1 MKLRLD
7 LKLSQKL
14 IMTPQLQQAIKLL
27 QLSRLE
33 LQQSLA
39 QHLMDNP
46 LLEELPEEVEEN
58 EADTAEEKLEE
69 TAAAATPNTE
79 AESSDAEES
88 TPEERDTPDEVSAA
102 GWEEYFGSDRRTG
115 SGERQ
120 SSSPDEFPSYEQTVA
135 KPASLEDHLLWQLSL
150 SGLSERDKAIG
161 RLLIGNLDDDGY
173 LRTPMSEIVSGT
185 DFSEAE
191 AEAVLREIQAFDPTG
206 VGARDLPECLLLQ
219 LGHLGKSGVASLGA
233 RPGALKGSVVEAIV
247 SHHLKD
253 LEKKQYQRVAKA
265 LDITVEEVLQAT
277 KVIEALEPKPGRP
290 FTNTQNYVIVPDVF
304 VVKNEGE
311 WVVLLNDDGL
321 PRMRISPYYKQLMV
335 SGQTSGSTETKAYL
349 DERLRAAQWVIR
361 SIEQR
366 NKTIVKVVSSIV
378 KFQEQFFEHGVQY
391 LKPLVLKQVAED
403 IGMHESTISRVTANK
418 YMYCP
423 QGMLELKFFFN
434 AGLQRADQP
443 SDMLS
448 SVTVREMIR
457 KMVAAE
463 DAKHPLKDEEIAA
476 KLREQQVLIA
486 RRTVAKYRAE
496 ENIPPATQRKRF
508 F

>member
-39 QHLMDNP
+39 QHLLDNP
-46 LLEELPEEVEEN
+46 LLDELQ
-58 EADTAEEKLEE
+58 A
-69 TAAAATPNTE
+69 
-79 AESSDAEES
+79 DAEETES
-88 TPEERDTPDEVSAA
+88 AASDEKTEEIAAAPAQEQPEESGTPEERGSPEEFSAS
-102 GWEEYFGSDRRTG
+102 GWEEYFGSDRRAG
-115 SGERQ
+115 DSEYP
-120 SSSPDEFPSYEQTVA
+120 SSSQDEFPSYEQTVA
-135 KPASLEDHLLWQLSL
+135 KATSLEEHLLWQLSL
-150 SGLSERDKAIG
+150 SGLSEREKALG
-161 RLLIGNLDDDGY
+161 RLIIGNLDDDGY
-173 LRTPMSEIVSGT
+173 LRISLGEVVAGT
-185 DFSEAE
+185 DFTEAE
-191 AEAVLREIQAFDPTG
+191 AESVLKDIQTFDPTG
-206 VGARDLPECLLLQ
+206 VGARDLPECLMLQ
-219 LGHLGKSGVASLGA
+219 LGHLGRNPLCSLGS
-233 RPGALKGSVVEAIV
+233 RPGAVRGSVVEGIV
-247 SHHLKD
+247 LHHLKD
-253 LEKKQYQRVAKA
+253 LEKRQYAKIAKA
-265 LDITVEEVLQAT
+265 LNVTVEEVFQAT
-277 KVIEALEPKPGRP
+277 KIIEDLEPKPGRP

-304 VVKNEGE
+304 VVKSEGE

-321 PRMRISPYYKQLMV
+321 PRMRISPYYKQLMAT
-335 SGQTSGSTETKAYL
+335 GQGGTAETKAYM
-349 DERLRAAQWVIR
+349 DEKLRAAQWVIR

-448 SVTVREMIR
+448 SVTVREMIKR
-457 KMVAAE
+457 MVAEE
-463 DAKHPLKDEEIAA
+463 DARRPLKDEEIAA
-476 KLREQQVLIA
+476 RLRKQQVLIA

-496 ENIPPATQRKRF
+496 ENIPSASQRKKF

>member
-39 QHLMDNP
+39 QHLLENP
-46 LLEELPEEVEEN
+46 LLDEIQSDGEEN
-58 EADTAEEKLEE
+58 ELSINEEKAGDSAVSPEQEQVSPEGTTEE
-69 TAAAATPNTE
+69 RE
-79 AESSDAEES
+79 A
-88 TPEERDTPDEVSAA
+88 PEEFSAS
-102 GWEEYFGSDRRTG
+102 GWEEYFGRDRRDG
-115 SGERQ
+115 Q
-120 SSSPDEFPSYEQTVA
+120 SDYSAVPDEFPSYEQTVA
-135 KPASLEDHLLWQLSL
+135 KAVSLEEHLLWQLSL
-150 SGLSERDKAIG
+150 SPLSDRHKELG
-161 RLLIGNLDDDGY
+161 RLIIGNLDDDGY
-173 LRTPMSEIVSGT
+173 LRTPLAEIVTGST
-185 DFSEAE
+185 FTETEAE
-191 AEAVLREIQAFDPTG
+191 SVLKDIQTFDPTG
-206 VGARDLPECLLLQ
+206 VAARDLVECLLLQ
-219 LGHLGKSGVASLGA
+219 LGHLGRNLFGSLGSP
-233 RPGALKGSVVEAIV
+233 PGALKGSVIESIIK
-247 SHHLKD
+247 HHLKD
-253 LEKKQYQRVAKA
+253 LEKKQYLKIAKA
-265 LDITVEEVLQAT
+265 LDVTIEEVFQAT
-277 KVIEALEPKPGRP
+277 KIIGELEPKPGRP

-321 PRMRISPYYKQLMV
+321 PRMRISPYYKQLIS
-335 SGQTSGSTETKAYL
+335 SGQGGTPETKAYI
-349 DERLRAAQWVIR
+349 DEKLRAAQWVIR

-366 NKTIVKVVSSIV
+366 NRTIVKVVSSIV
-378 KFQEQFFEHGVQY
+378 KFQEQFFEYGVQH

-434 AGLQRADQP
+434 AGLQRTDEP
-443 SDMLS
+443 SGMHSSISVRDMIKS
-448 SVTVREMIR
+448 
-457 KMVAAE
+457 MVAEE
-463 DAKHPLKDEEIAA
+463 DGKRPLKDEEIAA
-476 KLREQQVLIA
+476 RLSIHGVRIA

-496 ENIPPATQRKRF
+496 LNIPSASQRRRF

>member
-39 QHLMDNP
+39 QHLLENP
-46 LLEELPEEVEEN
+46 LLDEVQAEVEE
-58 EADTAEEKLEE
+58 AE
-69 TAAAATPNTE
+69 TAAGEVEPGDTQTSDRQEQTE
-79 AESSDAEES
+79 DNG
-88 TPEERDTPDEVSAA
+88 TPEERESPEELTASS
-102 GWEEYFGSDRRTG
+102 WEEYLGSDRRTG
-115 SGERQ
+115 ESEYA
-120 SSSPDEFPSYEQTVA
+120 SSSQDEFPSYEQTVA
-135 KPASLEDHLLWQLSL
+135 KSTSLEEHLLWQLSL
-150 SGLSERDKAIG
+150 SGLSEREKAIG
-161 RLLIGNLDDDGY
+161 RLIIGNLDDDGY
-173 LRTPMSEIVSGT
+173 LRISLAEVVAGT
-185 DFSEAE
+185 DFTEAE
-191 AEAVLREIQAFDPTG
+191 AESVLKDIQTFDPTG
-206 VGARDLPECLLLQ
+206 VGARDLAECLLLQ
-219 LGHLGKSGVASLGA
+219 LGHLARNPMGSLGA
-233 RPGALKGSVVEAIV
+233 RPGALKGSVVEGIIL
-247 SHHLKD
+247 HHLKD
-253 LEKKQYQRVAKA
+253 LEKKQYAKIARA
-265 LDITVEEVLQAT
+265 LNVSVEEVFQAT
-277 KVIEALEPKPGRP
+277 KVIENLEPKPGRP
-290 FTNTQNYVIVPDVF
+290 FANTQNYVIVPDVF

-321 PRMRISPYYKQLMV
+321 PKMRISPYYKQLMA
-335 SGQTSGSTETKAYL
+335 SGQEASAETKAYM
-349 DERLRAAQWVIR
+349 DEKLRAAQWVIR

-378 KFQEQFFEHGVQY
+378 KFQEQFFEHGIQY

-403 IGMHESTISRVTANK
+403 VGMHESTISRVTANK

-457 KMVAAE
+457 KMVAEE
-463 DAKHPLKDEEIAA
+463 DARRPLKDEEIAA
-476 KLREQQVLIA
+476 RLRHQHVLIA

-496 ENIPPATQRKRF
+496 ENIPSASQRKRF

>member
-39 QHLMDNP
+39 QHLMENP
-46 LLEELPEEVEEN
+46 LLDELQTEVEEG
-58 EADTAEEKLEE
+58 ETGAAEDKAEEPP
-69 TAAAATPNTE
+69 AATGQ
-79 AESSDAEES
+79 DQQEEGG
-88 TPEERDTPDEVSAA
+88 TPEERGSPEEFTAS
-102 GWEEYFGSDRRTG
+102 GWEEYFGSDRR
-115 SGERQ
+115 SGASEY
-120 SSSPDEFPSYEQTVA
+120 SSSSQDEFPSYEQTVA
-135 KPASLEDHLLWQLSL
+135 KPTSLEEHLLWQLSM
-150 SGLSERDKAIG
+150 SGLPDRAKTLG
-161 RLLIGNLDDDGY
+161 RLIIGNLDDDGY
-173 LRTPMSEIVSGT
+173 LRIPLTEVIAGT
-185 DFSEAE
+185 DFTEAE
-191 AEAVLREIQAFDPTG
+191 AESALRDIHTFDPTG

-219 LGHLGKSGVASLGA
+219 LGHLGRNLIGSLGA
-233 RPGALKGSVVEAIV
+233 RPGALKGSVVEGVIL
-247 SHHLKD
+247 HHLKD
-253 LEKKQYQRVAKA
+253 LEKKQYAKIAKA
-265 LDITVEEVLQAT
+265 LNVTVEEVFQAT
-277 KVIEALEPKPGRP
+277 KIIENLEPKPGRP

-311 WVVLLNDDGL
+311 WVVLLNDEGL
-321 PRMRISPYYKQLMV
+321 PRMRISPYYKQLMAT
-335 SGQTSGSTETKAYL
+335 GQGGTAETKAYM
-349 DERLRAAQWVIR
+349 DEKLRAAQWVIR

-378 KFQEQFFEHGVQY
+378 KFQEQFFDHGVQF

-443 SDMLS
+443 MDMHS
-448 SVTVREMIR
+448 SVSVREMIR
-457 KMVAAE
+457 KMVAEE
-463 DAKHPLKDEEIAA
+463 DAKRPLKDEEIAA
-476 KLREQQVLIA
+476 RLRTQQVLIA

-496 ENIPPATQRKRF
+496 ENIPSASQRKRF

>member
-33 LQQSLA
+33 LQQSLT
-39 QHLMDNP
+39 QHLLENP
-46 LLEELPEEVEEN
+46 LLDEIQSDGDEN
-58 EADTAEEKLEE
+58 EPSMNEEKVGEISVSPGQEQVSTAE
-69 TAAAATPNTE
+69 
-79 AESSDAEES
+79 
-88 TPEERDTPDEVSAA
+88 TPEERGSPEEFSAS
-102 GWEEYFGSDRRTG
+102 GWEEYFGRDRRDGQSEYSG
-115 SGERQ
+115 S
-120 SSSPDEFPSYEQTVA
+120 SDDFPSYEQTVA
-135 KPASLEDHLLWQLSL
+135 KATSLEEHLLWQLSL
-150 SGLSERDKAIG
+150 STLSDREKEIG
-161 RLLIGNLDDDGY
+161 RLIIGNLDDDGY
-173 LRTPMSEIVSGT
+173 LRIPLTEIVAGSP
-185 DFSEAE
+185 FSETE
-191 AEAVLREIQAFDPTG
+191 AESALRDIQTFDPTG
-206 VGARDLPECLLLQ
+206 VAARDLAECLLLQ
-219 LGHLGKSGVASLGA
+219 LGHLGRNLFGSLGSP
-233 RPGALKGSVVEAIV
+233 PGALKGSVIESVIK
-247 SHHLKD
+247 HHLKD
-253 LEKKQYQRVAKA
+253 LEKKQYPKIAKA
-265 LDITVEEVLQAT
+265 LNVSIDDVFQAT
-277 KVIEALEPKPGRP
+277 KIIGELEPKPGRP

-321 PRMRISPYYKQLMV
+321 PRMRISPYYKQLI
-335 SGQTSGSTETKAYL
+335 SSEQGGTPETKAYM
-349 DERLRAAQWVIR
+349 DEKLRAAQWVIR

-366 NKTIVKVVSSIV
+366 NRTIVKVVSSIV

-434 AGLQRADQP
+434 AGLQRTDEP
-443 SDMLS
+443 SSMHSSISVRDM
-448 SVTVREMIR
+448 I
-457 KMVAAE
+457 KNMVGEE
-463 DAKHPLKDEEIAA
+463 DGKRPLKDEEIAA
-476 KLREQQVLIA
+476 RLSTQGVRIA

-496 ENIPPATQRKRF
+496 LNIPSASQRRQF

>member
-7 LKLSQKL
+7 LRLSQKL

-39 QHLMDNP
+39 QHLMENP
-46 LLEELPEEVEEN
+46 LLDELPEEAEEN
-58 EADTAEEKLEE
+58 ESVTAEEQAEE
-69 TAAAATPNTE
+69 AAAAASPTTEAPE
-79 AESSDAEES
+79 AESS
-88 TPEERDTPDEVSAA
+88 TPEERDSPDEVSAA
-102 GWEEYFGSDRRTG
+102 GWEEYFGTDRRTG
-115 SGERQ
+115 GGEGQ
-120 SSSPDEFPSYEQTVA
+120 SSSSDEFPSYEQTVA
-135 KPASLEDHLLWQLSL
+135 KAASLEDHLLWQLSM
-150 SGLSERDKAIG
+150 SGLSERHKAIG

-173 LRTPMSEIVSGT
+173 LRTPMPEIINGT
-185 DFSEAE
+185 DFSETE
-191 AEAVLREIQAFDPTG
+191 AESVLHDIQTFDPTG
-206 VGARDLPECLLLQ
+206 VGARDLPECLMLQ
-219 LGHLGKSGVASLGA
+219 LGHLGKSPMGSLGA
-233 RPGALKGSVVEAIV
+233 RPGALKGSIVEAV
-247 SHHLKD
+247 VLHHLKD
-253 LEKKQYQRVAKA
+253 LEKKQYAKIAKA
-265 LDITVEEVLQAT
+265 LDVTVAEVFQAT
-277 KVIEALEPKPGRP
+277 KVIEGLEPKPGRP
-290 FTNTQNYVIVPDVF
+290 FSNTQNYVIVPDVF

-321 PRMRISPYYKQLMV
+321 PRMRISPYYKQMMA
-335 SGQTSGSTETKAYL
+335 SGESGSSETKAYL
-349 DERLRAAQWVIR
+349 DEKLRAAQWVIR

-366 NKTIVKVVSSIV
+366 NKTIVKVVTSIV
-378 KFQEQFFEHGVQY
+378 KFQEQFFEKGIQH
-391 LKPLVLKQVAED
+391 LRPLVLKQVAED

-443 SDMLS
+443 TGDMLS
-448 SVTVREMIR
+448 SVTVREMIK
-457 KMVAAE
+457 KMVAEE
-463 DAKHPLKDEEIAA
+463 DANHPLKDEEIAA
-476 KLREQQVLIA
+476 RLRERQVLIA

>member
-33 LQQSLA
+33 LQQSLS
-39 QHLMDNP
+39 QHLLENP
-46 LLEELPEEVEEN
+46 LLDEVAAEAEEAETS
-58 EADTAEEKLEE
+58 TAEEKAESAPAETAQDSQEESGTLEE
-69 TAAAATPNTE
+69 RG
-79 AESSDAEES
+79 S
-88 TPEERDTPDEVSAA
+88 PEEFSAS
-102 GWEEYFGSDRRTG
+102 GWEEYFGRDGRSGG
-115 SGERQ
+115 SEYP
-120 SSSPDEFPSYEQTVA
+120 SSSSQDEFPSYEQTVA
-135 KPASLEDHLLWQLSL
+135 KATSLEEHLLWQLSL
-150 SGLSERDKAIG
+150 SGLSEREKAIG
-161 RLLIGNLDDDGY
+161 RLIIGNLDDDGY
-173 LRTPMSEIVSGT
+173 LRITLAEVVNGT
-185 DFSEAE
+185 EFPVAE
-191 AEAVLREIQAFDPTG
+191 AESVLKDIQTFDPTG

-219 LGHLGKSGVASLGA
+219 LGHLGKNPMGSLGA
-233 RPGALKGSVVEAIV
+233 RPGALKGAVVEGIV
-247 SHHLKD
+247 LHHLKD
-253 LEKKQYQRVAKA
+253 LEKKQYGKIAKA
-265 LDITVEEVLQAT
+265 LNVTVEEVFEAT
-277 KVIEALEPKPGRP
+277 KLIGDLEPKPGRP
-290 FTNTQNYVIVPDVF
+290 FSNTQNYVIVPDVF

-321 PRMRISPYYKQLMV
+321 PRMRISPYYKQLMA
-335 SGQTSGSTETKAYL
+335 SGQGGAEDTKSYL
-349 DERLRAAQWVIR
+349 DEKLRAAQWVIR

-366 NKTIVKVVSSIV
+366 NKTIVKVVTSIV
-378 KFQEQFFEHGVQY
+378 KFQEQFFEKGVQY

-403 IGMHESTISRVTANK
+403 IGVHESTISRVTANK

-434 AGLQRADQP
+434 AGLQRVDQP

-457 KMVAAE
+457 KLIAEE
-463 DAKHPLKDEEIAA
+463 DAQRPLKDEEIAA
-476 KLREQQVLIA
+476 RLKTQQVLIA

-496 ENIPPATQRKRF
+496 ENVPSASQRKRF